1 MSAATGGGLR
11 LLDLAA
17 LVVGYGLA
25 AVAVRAF
32 WPRGVSPTLGLVLVA
47 APAYAWLGLAMSG
60 PFVLLLNRP
69 RRSPRDESRP
79 FSRAETAWLLIG
91 AYWIAAGLLIVPTRL
106 PNTSLGFLATVP
118 WLAAALLWLLS
129 ARPVPRATGWTHRAA
144 VLVLATWPLAWG
156 AMIVLT
162 LALLD

>member
-1 MSAATGGGLR
+1 MSGAPTGPR

-32 WPRGVSPTLGLVLVA
+32 WPRGISPTVLLAATA

-69 RRSPRDESRP
+69 RGTPPEDSPP
-79 FSRAETAWLLIG
+79 FSRAEVAWLLIG
-91 AYWIAAGLLIVPTRL
+91 AYWIAAGLLIVPVRV
-106 PNTSLGFLATVP
+106 PNAGLAVLATVP
-118 WLAAALLWLLS
+118 WVAAGLLWLLG
-129 ARPVPRATGWTHRAA
+129 ARPVERPGGWTHRAA

-156 AMIVLT
+156 AMILLT
-162 LALLD
+162 MALLD